1 MSKTQRDIVARLRD
15 PMLYFGY
22 GDRVIAADEI
32 ERLRKVALDFDA
44 HIDRAVRAERAAILE
59 IIESARADAHMYDG
73 AFCLRAVAAAIRA
86 RGEKP

>member
-1 MSKTQRDIVARLRD
+1 VHPQHV
-15 PMLYFGY
+15 
-22 GDRVIAADEI
+22 EI
-32 ERLRKVALDFDA
+32 ERQRE
-44 HIDRAVRAERAAILE
+44 AVRAERAAILE